1 MTRLEL
7 GQEAEMDASG
17 LTQAVLDG
25 RPQAVARLLTLV
37 EASHPTGVAAS
48 AALFPHTGQ
57 ARTIGITGVPGAG
70 KSSLVD
76 QLVATYRELGL
87 SVGVLAVDPSS
98 PFTHGALLGDRVRM
112 RSFAHDD
119 GVFIRSMADRG
130 HGGGIAIATPVA
142 MRVLDAMGMDR
153 IIVETVGVGQSE
165 IAVADAVDCTVVVE
179 VPGMGDSVQTMKA
192 GLMEIA
198 DQFVVNKADRSGA
211 KRVSREIRRMV
222 HERGAGDRPDIVVQT
237 VATTGEGVADLVK
250 AVEGFID
257 AQESEG
263 ALEDRRVGHLQK
275 ELIEHVTEKA
285 RRQLALELHAAMS
298 LEIDGW
304 LRSRARDPESI
315 AQELVDRG
323 LGRSDL
329 AEPSTAARR

>member
-1 MTRLEL
+1 
-7 GQEAEMDASG
+7 MDADS
-17 LTQAVLDG
+17 LPEAVLDG

-37 EASHPTGVAAS
+37 ESSHPVGIAAS
-48 AALFPHTGQ
+48 ASLFPHTGR

-76 QLVATYRELGL
+76 QLVAAYRVRGV

-112 RSFAHDD
+112 RSFALDD

-130 HGGGIAIATPVA
+130 HGGGIALATPVA
-142 MRVLDAMGMDR
+142 IRVLDAMGMDR
-153 IIVETVGVGQSE
+153 VIVETVGVGQSE

-179 VPGMGDSVQTMKA
+179 VPGMGDTVQTMKA

-211 KRVSREIRRMV
+211 QRVAREIRRMV
-222 HERGAGDRPDIVVQT
+222 HEREVGDRPDMVVQT
-237 VATTGEGVADLVK
+237 VATTGQGVDDLIE
-250 AVEGFID
+250 AVESYID
-257 AQESEG
+257 RQESTG
-263 ALEDRRVGHLQK
+263 ALQDKRVQHLQA
-275 ELIEHVTEKA
+275 ELVEHVTAKA
-285 RRQLALELHAAMS
+285 RQQLVHELHSAMS
-298 LEIDGW
+298 LDIDAFF
-304 LRSRARDPESI
+304 RERTRDPETI

-323 LGRSDL
+323 LSRARVAQPSR
-329 AEPSTAARR
+329 AE